1 MSRSVSIPYAIHQHK
16 RIVTALTWTYPS
28 SSSTN
33 CACEIALLGKRT
45 YSEVFSMM
53 RNFTKTRSLSTV
65 DQIWLVEHDH
75 VFTRGK
81 TSKDSDVLHTLP
93 YPMIDTDRGG
103 QITYHGPGQLV
114 CYYLI
119 DLKRLDHINLRML
132 IQDIENTIIT
142 ILSRYTIHAKA
153 DLSARGVYVD
163 DSKIASIGLRSTSR
177 GTYHGFALNV
187 STDIRPFTW
196 INPCGKPQKMVN
208 IHMLSSI
215 SVDDII
221 VRCLQAIKD
230 SALLDSRPCRIL
242 SDTSY
247 LNEYA

>member
-1 MSRSVSIPYAIHQHK
+1 MLLP
-16 RIVTALTWTYPS
+16 
-28 SSSTN
+28 N
-33 CACEIALLGKRT
+33 FLLGDK
-45 YSEVFSMM
+45 
-53 RNFTKTRSLSTV
+53 
-65 DQIWLVEHDH
+65 LVPFLFQE
-75 VFTRGK
+75 K
-81 TSKDSDVLHTLP
+81 CTSFHISNL
-93 YPMIDTDRGG
+93 
-103 QITYHGPGQLV
+103 
-114 CYYLI
+114 LI
-119 DLKRLDHINLRML
+119 EF